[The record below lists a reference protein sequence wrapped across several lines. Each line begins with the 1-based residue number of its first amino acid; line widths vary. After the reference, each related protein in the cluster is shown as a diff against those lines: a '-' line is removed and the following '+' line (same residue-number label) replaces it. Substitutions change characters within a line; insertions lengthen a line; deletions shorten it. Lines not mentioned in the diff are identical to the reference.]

1 MTDFKVT
8 EEAVEAALDAHH
20 CATHYI
26 SPEYAM
32 RRAIEAALPVMFKR
46 VGWIGG
52 NDPALMNDDWGAT
65 TPIIYSAKTSNNDVA
80 IFRIK
85 DRNEDQANSLERH
98 GAA

>member
-32 RRAIEAALPVMFKR
+32 RRAIEAALPVMFER
-46 VGWIGG
+46 VGWQVRERFW
-52 NDPALMNDDWGAT
+52 DGAPWSEWAT
-65 TPIIYSAKTSNNDVA
+65 FNIESDCDHQIEVLEGWLTEKRVVFA
-80 IFRIK
+80 IK
-85 DRNEDQANSLERH
+85 EPK
-98 GAA
+98 